1 MAGLVAEPAFGTGCA
16 HGWSLGS
23 PEMPPD
29 PGCGP
34 ARCGLMGTQQSKGTF
49 FFQLSDMM
57 ALMQGSRQLSRQGP
71 F

>member
-49 FFQLSDMM
+49 FFSVVRYDGINAREQT
-57 ALMQGSRQLSRQGP
+57 AE
-71 F
+71 